1 MNRFLS
7 AYRID
12 GDKQILAFTVMVHDV
27 QLVRELLTFMQQY
40 HPELRWAQ
48 RVSVLNPR
56 QVAPTKPFDFLKPV
70 A

>member
-27 QLVRELLTFMQQY
+27 QLVSE
-40 HPELRWAQ
+40 H
-48 RVSVLNPR
+48 
-56 QVAPTKPFDFLKPV
+56 
-70 A
+70 